1 MKRILALLTCTLV
14 FALTG
19 CNANDFESSSTTEI
33 LSSSTDTATD
43 DMSEKTTFYKI
54 CYEGNSITD
63 ITQQKPE
70 LSQPFTNGSFTVQK
84 PVSPWSE
91 GDVKSA
97 WQMTA
102 SYGKMNSFS
111 DCVFADFT
119 GDNIAEMLL
128 VCGNDKIFYIFQK
141 SGETVSLLAKSEL
154 DAHIANGV
162 FLTNP
167 PLEESEFTDVALDEY
182 YKLDKFSVFED
193 SDKQKY
199 LVIISWS
206 GTLGEVCEIRKIDVK
221 DGKIAF
227 PVAYRWGL
235 FKEMSENFM
244 DTVMKYQKFSESGFV
259 DVYKREIGNFLSA
272 LAMS

>member
-1 MKRILALLTCTLV
+1 MKRILAILTFTLV

-19 CNANDFESSSTTEI
+19 CNANKEQNSQICEISENEISSTTEI
-33 LSSSTDTATD
+33 SRSSTDTATGD
-43 DMSEKTTFYKI
+43 TSDKK
-54 CYEGNSITD
+54 D
-63 ITQQKPE
+63 IMQHTPE
-70 LSQPFTNGSFTVQK
+70 LSQPFTNGSFTIQK

-91 GDVKSA
+91 GDVKTA
-97 WQMTA
+97 WQMTDY
-102 SYGKMNSFS
+102 YGKMSTFS
-111 DCVFADFT
+111 DCIFADFT

-128 VCGNDKIFYIFQK
+128 VCGHDMIFYIFQK
-141 SGETVSLLAKSEL
+141 SGETASLLAKSEL

-167 PLEESEFTDVALDEY
+167 PLEENDFTDVALEEY

-206 GTLGEVCEIRKIDVK
+206 GTLGEVCEIKKIDVK
-221 DGKIAF
+221 DGKINF
-227 PVAYRWGL
+227 PVVYRWGL
-235 FKEMSENFM
+235 FKEMSENSM

-259 DVYKREIGNFLSA
+259 DVDKREIGDFISD
-272 LAMS
+272 LAIS

>member
-19 CNANDFESSSTTEI
+19 CNANKEQNSQILEISENEISSTTEI
-33 LSSSTDTATD
+33 SSSSIDTAPGDTSD
-43 DMSEKTTFYKI
+43 K
-54 CYEGNSITD
+54 ND
-63 ITQQKPE
+63 ITQHTPE

-91 GDVKSA
+91 GDVKTA
-97 WQMTA
+97 WQMTDY
-102 SYGKMNSFS
+102 YGKMSTFS
-111 DCVFADFT
+111 DCIFTDFT

-128 VCGNDKIFYIFQK
+128 VCGNDKIFYIFK

-167 PLEESEFTDVALDEY
+167 PLEESDFTDVALDEY

-221 DGKIAF
+221 DGKIDF
-227 PVAYRWGL
+227 PVVYRWGL

-259 DVYKREIGNFLSA
+259 DVDKREIGNFLSA